1 MNKYIELYEKI
12 RQDIIDGIYKPNTK
26 IPSKRVTADNYG
38 VSLITVEHAYELL
51 CEEGY
56 ITPRERSGY
65 FVAYD
70 VNETDIPIRRGNLG
84 AKNENPAGTQLS
96 NSSFRNTSDN
106 TQTIN
111 DGTMFSYNIYAKK
124 ARKVLTDYEE
134 EILKKSPGF
143 GALYLREAIAM
154 YLERSRHI
162 KADPSEIIVGS
173 GAEYLYGLIVRALG
187 RDKEFAIEDPSY
199 QKIAQ
204 IYSSE
209 GVRLDLLPLDSNG
222 IKSSALKKTKADVL
236 HITPYRSFPTGIS
249 ATAAKKREYLEWS
262 RINNGFIIEDD
273 FESEFSPLRKS
284 EETLHAID
292 TEGRVIYINTFSRTI
307 GGAIRIAY
315 MVIPKRLKP
324 LFEEK
329 VGFYNCTVPTFN
341 QYILAEIINDGD
353 FERHLNRVRRITRAS
368 K

>member
-1 MNKYIELYEKI
+1 MNKYLDIYEKI
-12 RQDIIDGIYKPNTK
+12 RQDIIDGIYKTNTK
-26 IPSKRVTADNYG
+26 IPSKRVTADNFG

-56 ITPRERSGY
+56 IVSKERSGY
-65 FVAYD
+65 FVAYN
-70 VNETDIPIRRGNLG
+70 VNETDIPLRRDAIAKLETGMKIADSKKEG
-84 AKNENPAGTQLS
+84 AKTGSPGSA
-96 NSSFRNTSDN
+96 
-106 TQTIN
+106 
-111 DGTMFSYNIYAKK
+111 TMFSYNIYAKK

-324 LFEEK
+324 LFEER